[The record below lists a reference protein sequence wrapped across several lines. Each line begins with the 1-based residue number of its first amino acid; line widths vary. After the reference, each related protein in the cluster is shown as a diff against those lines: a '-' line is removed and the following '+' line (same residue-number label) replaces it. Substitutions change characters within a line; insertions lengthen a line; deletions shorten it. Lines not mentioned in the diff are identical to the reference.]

1 MKFQGLSIEQIF
13 PNYLPCCQPGLTLLC
28 SMQTL
33 RVPQNTLE
41 FPCFPSPIYINY
53 VFSPQSISTDL
64 RNLTL
69 DSVLAKSTQ
78 LLKPQGRHYQTN
90 WPSAISSDNVRG
102 TEPRQTQLE
111 QEEGDGGAWLQK
123 GHYRRA
129 HSLAVL
135 KAVSY
140 DKTLESFLYTF
151 QAEKEGS
158 TE

>member
-1 MKFQGLSIEQIF
+1 MYSASIA
-13 PNYLPCCQPGLTLLC
+13 LA
-28 SMQTL
+28 L
-33 RVPQNTLE
+33 R
-41 FPCFPSPIYINY
+41 
-53 VFSPQSISTDL
+53 L

-90 WPSAISSDNVRG
+90 WPSAISSDYVRG

-140 DKTLESFLYTF
+140 HKTLESFLYTF
-151 QAEKEGS
+151 KAEKEGS